1 MSLLTIAFLLVAG
14 IHTPLVDVGAIE
26 SPLLISFT
34 FLVVVLAM
42 AAELTRD
49 VVRAGKLS
57 AERREAA

>member
-1 MSLLTIAFLLVAG
+1 
-14 IHTPLVDVGAIE
+14 
-26 SPLLISFT
+26 
-34 FLVVVLAM
+34 VVVLAM